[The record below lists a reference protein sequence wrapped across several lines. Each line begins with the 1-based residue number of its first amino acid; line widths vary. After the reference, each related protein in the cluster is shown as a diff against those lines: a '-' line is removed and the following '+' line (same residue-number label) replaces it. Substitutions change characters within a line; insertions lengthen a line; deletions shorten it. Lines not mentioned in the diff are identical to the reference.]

1 MDLEESRLV
10 QEDLEGSWRVSRES
24 WNFYKNWK
32 DPERFK
38 VLTAP
43 EGFGKVRRS
52 LRVWKDP
59 YNLKG

>member
-1 MDLEESRLV
+1 MEPVEIQRGFYYFKRIQES
-10 QEDLEGSWRVSRES
+10 LEGSWILSRES

-43 EGFGKVRRS
+43 EGFGQFI
-52 LRVWKDP
+52 
-59 YNLKG
+59 